1 MIHRVRLTWFFLLVF
16 FLKEIQLFYMYF
28 KCWATNSCFH
38 LTLIAKK
45 RISGVMVGVDRGFEP
60 RSGQTKDHN
69 IYICYFSAKYVALS
83 RKSKD
88 WLARNWDNVSE

>member
-1 MIHRVRLTWFFLLVF
+1 MKILWSLGKTYMVFFVGF

-69 IYICYFSAKYVALS
+69 IFICLS
-83 RKSKD
+83 C
-88 WLARNWDNVSE
+88 